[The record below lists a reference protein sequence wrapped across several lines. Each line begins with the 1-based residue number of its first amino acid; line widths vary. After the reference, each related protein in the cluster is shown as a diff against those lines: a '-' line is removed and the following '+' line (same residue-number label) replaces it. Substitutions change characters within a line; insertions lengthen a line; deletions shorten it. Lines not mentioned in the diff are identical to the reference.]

1 MIVTLFAISQIASA
15 CDSRPPDASDTT
27 RTEGNAAQPD
37 TAFAALQERGR
48 IAMGVDQY
56 TSAHVFE
63 PRPTGGRI
71 VLRRNGPDSAS
82 EEAMRAQ
89 IAGEATIRAHMAEI
103 AAAFGKG
110 DFAIPGAVHAMN
122 DVPGTA
128 EMRRL
133 RGEISYVARDLP
145 GGGEVRITARSAAA
159 VKAVHEFLAFQRADH
174 RAGMH

>member
-1 MIVTLFAISQIASA
+1 
-15 CDSRPPDASDTT
+15 
-27 RTEGNAAQPD
+27 
-37 TAFAALQERGR
+37 
-48 IAMGVDQY
+48 MGVDQY

-71 VLRRNGPDSAS
+71 VLRRNGPDS
-82 EEAMRAQ
+82 
-89 IAGEATIRAHMAEI
+89 AGEATIRAHMAEI